1 MSTSAK
7 AVRLIAIVSAPRI
20 LTLLI
25 TARPRSLCCAAG
37 HLSGPPLSKPPS
49 SPASPPSSS
58 PPPSLQPSPLLL
70 SLPPSPPGSGFRPRR
85 RPRRCHLPGRPRC
98 HSPRR
103 APRCRAPRRRAPAL
117 CSSRPC
123 GAVLASSSMAAGRL
137 YRWRHGWQRGRWWL
151 GRHGAVL
158 TRVHCSC
165 ARRVGRTCVR
175 ARPPASP
182 PRVVGGPSFIG
193 WTVRLGPPLGP
204 LRAQLWRARRSTAM
218 HWRWWALR
226 SRWRASWS
234 RAAARRA
241 IAAAAAAAA
250 AQRPQRLPAHTL
262 STRGRAQCMA
272 QCYVSDASTHCLT
285 FRYLKS
291 KSKSISSL
299 FLALDHP
306 TVRCPVTRRGR
317 ELSIRYN
324 SITT

>member
-193 WTVRLGPPLGP
+193 WSVRLGPPSGP
-204 LRAQLWRARRSTAM
+204 LHGRPPHSFGAPTARRLCAGNGG
-218 HWRWWALR
+218 HC
-226 SRWRASWS
+226 
-234 RAAARRA
+234 ARGG
-241 IAAAAAAAA
+241 
-250 AQRPQRLPAHTL
+250 AH
-262 STRGRAQCMA
+262 
-272 QCYVSDASTHCLT
+272 
-285 FRYLKS
+285 
-291 KSKSISSL
+291 
-299 FLALDHP
+299 
-306 TVRCPVTRRGR
+306 RGR
-317 ELSIRYN
+317 EWPRVARSCRQRPSTASCLAARAAQAGTARVRLCVRIGTVLNYIVS
-324 SITT
+324 TK